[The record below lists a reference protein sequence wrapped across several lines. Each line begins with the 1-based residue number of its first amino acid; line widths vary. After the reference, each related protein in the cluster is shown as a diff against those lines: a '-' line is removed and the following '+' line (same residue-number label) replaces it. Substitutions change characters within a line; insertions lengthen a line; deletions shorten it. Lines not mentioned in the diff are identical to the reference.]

1 MPSTFG
7 IDDGLNAQIE
17 ELWDSAISGSTR
29 LTYNSALR
37 CFKTFLALNR
47 LTSPGVCLPHIDEDC
62 LIYFVTYCQ
71 KSLNLKHQSINLY
84 LAGIRHYY
92 IRFRGYDPFEKA
104 ILLPIILRGIKKSQC
119 NVTKE
124 RLPITSSI
132 LKELCILL
140 AKGVFSPFVDIMLQ
154 CSFKLAFFGFL
165 RCGEFTCRHL
175 NDEFSTVLIQDITMD
190 SNKQFFIFHLR
201 SSKCD
206 PFRQG
211 INITIYENIVFRPV
225 YTMDRYLKLRFNSG
239 ALPQYPLFVEDEYK
253 SLPLKRDTFISLLRQ
268 LLDRLGYN
276 MCRFIDINPC
286 LGSVLNAFPRYVT

>member
-1 MPSTFG
+1 MYSWLYFSLSDEEVSSLGTTCKLYTKPSTFG
-7 IDDGLNAQIE
+7 IDDGLNTQIE

-47 LTSPGVCLPHIDEDC
+47 LTSPGVCFPHIDEDC
-62 LIYFVTYCQ
+62 LIYFVTFCQ
-71 KSLNLKHQSINLY
+71 KSLNLKHQSIKLY
-84 LAGIRHYY
+84 LTGIRHYY

-104 ILLPIILRGIKKSQC
+104 IRLPIIFRDIKKSQC

-154 CSFKLAFFGFL
+154 CSFKLAFFRFL

-175 NDEFSTVLIQDITMD
+175 NDEFSTVLIQNITMD
-190 SNKQFFIFHLR
+190 PNKQFFIFHLR

-211 INITIYENIVFRPV
+211 ININTIYENIVFRPV
-225 YTMDRYLKLRFNSG
+225 YKGNNKITELRTILQRESQNS
-239 ALPQYPLFVEDEYK
+239 
-253 SLPLKRDTFISLLRQ
+253 
-268 LLDRLGYN
+268 
-276 MCRFIDINPC
+276 
-286 LGSVLNAFPRYVT
+286 